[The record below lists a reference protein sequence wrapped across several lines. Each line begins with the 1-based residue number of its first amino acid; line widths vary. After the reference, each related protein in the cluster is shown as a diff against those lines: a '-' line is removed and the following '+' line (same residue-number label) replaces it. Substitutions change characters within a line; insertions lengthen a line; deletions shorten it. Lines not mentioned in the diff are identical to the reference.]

1 MRGFYLFVSGVLVT
15 LVAQFAIAQSQN
27 RGVVRMNHVGIS
39 SPNLEET
46 LSYYTETLGFP
57 EAFRVTND
65 EGDIT
70 VVYVQV
76 SSNSF
81 LELQP
86 SNEERPPGL
95 SHFGIVVEDM
105 DNAIEMWRERGLEV
119 ENSRISGTNAVLSN
133 IYDAN
138 GIRMELLELPAGSAH
153 AQATARW
160 RSQSA
165 AAWR

>member
-1 MRGFYLFVSGVLVT
+1 MRGVYLFIAGALVT
-15 LVAQFAIAQSQN
+15 IIAQFAIAQSQN
-27 RGVVRMNHVGIS
+27 QGVVRMNHVGIS

-46 LSYYTETLGFP
+46 ISYYTETLGFP

-65 EGDIT
+65 EGEIAL
-70 VVYVQV
+70 VYVQV
-76 SSNSF
+76 STNSF

-86 SNEERPPGL
+86 SNEQRPPGL

-105 DNAIEMWRERGLEV
+105 DDATDMWSERGLEI
-119 ENSRISGTNAVLSN
+119 EEPRTSGTNAVLSN
-133 IYDAN
+133 IYDSN
-138 GIRMELLELPAGSAH
+138 GVRIELMELPPNSAH

-165 AAWR
+165 GAWR

>member
-76 SSNSF
+76 STNSF

>member
-76 SSNSF
+76 STNSF

-119 ENSRISGTNAVLSN
+119 ENSRVSGTNAVLSN

>member
-15 LVAQFAIAQSQN
+15 LITQFAVAQSQN

-46 LSYYTETLGFP
+46 ISYYTETLGFP

-65 EGDIT
+65 EGEIALA
-70 VVYVQV
+70 YVQV
-76 SSNSF
+76 STNSF

-86 SNEERPPGL
+86 SNEQRPPGL

-105 DNAIEMWRERGLEV
+105 DDAIEMWRERGIEV
-119 ENSRISGTNAVLSN
+119 ENSRVSGTNAVLSN

-138 GIRMELLELPAGSAH
+138 GIRIELLELPAGSAH

>member
-1 MRGFYLFVSGVLVT
+1 M
-15 LVAQFAIAQSQN
+15 
-27 RGVVRMNHVGIS
+27 
-39 SPNLEET
+39 
-46 LSYYTETLGFP
+46 
-57 EAFRVTND
+57 TND

-76 SSNSF
+76 STNSF

>member
-76 SSNSF
+76 STNSF

-105 DNAIEMWRERGLEV
+105 DNAIEMWRERGIEV
-119 ENSRISGTNAVLSN
+119 ENSRVSGTNAVLSN

>member
-1 MRGFYLFVSGVLVT
+1 
-15 LVAQFAIAQSQN
+15 
-27 RGVVRMNHVGIS
+27 MNHVGIS

-46 LSYYTETLGFP
+46 ISYYTETLGFP

-65 EGDIT
+65 EGEIALA
-70 VVYVQV
+70 YVQV
-76 SSNSF
+76 STNSF

-86 SNEERPPGL
+86 SNEQRPPGL

-105 DNAIEMWRERGLEV
+105 DDAIEMWRERGIEV
-119 ENSRISGTNAVLSN
+119 ENSRVSGTNAVLSN

-138 GIRMELLELPAGSAH
+138 GIRIELLELPAGSAH

>member
-15 LVAQFAIAQSQN
+15 LITQFAVAQSQN

-46 LSYYTETLGFP
+46 ISYYTETLGFP

-65 EGDIT
+65 EGVIALA
-70 VVYVQV
+70 YVQV
-76 SSNSF
+76 STNSF

-86 SNEERPPGL
+86 SNEQRPPGL

-105 DNAIEMWRERGLEV
+105 DDAIEMWRERGIEV
-119 ENSRISGTNAVLSN
+119 ENSRVSGTNAVLSN

-138 GIRMELLELPAGSAH
+138 GIRIELLELPAGSAH